1 MGLQYTERMGK
12 YDRGVLVF
20 AEVAQGAL
28 TTLAREMLGAGHR
41 LADVLGEP
49 LLAAVRGH
57 GIAEAAQEAVFHA
70 ADTVY
75 AADTA
80 ALAQYQT
87 LTYCGVMAQI
97 AQHAI
102 PNILLIGMGS
112 LGRDRGRGWLFVYAR
127 AWRLI
132 VSICASI
139 LRGSVIKRVNLCFD
153 VVPPRADNSVL
164 CHG

>member
-1 MGLQYTERMGK
+1 MPQSVRPSSAKACCRRQPAEVSAPRDCGTWIGYGHRFVWHWEGHPPLADSGMGLQYTERMGK

-70 ADTVY
+70 ADTVEFIPIKPL
-75 AADTA
+75 AAK
-80 ALAQYQT
+80 
-87 LTYCGVMAQI
+87 V
-97 AQHAI
+97 
-102 PNILLIGMGS
+102 
-112 LGRDRGRGWLFVYAR
+112 
-127 AWRLI
+127 
-132 VSICASI
+132 
-139 LRGSVIKRVNLCFD
+139 
-153 VVPPRADNSVL
+153 
-164 CHG
+164 